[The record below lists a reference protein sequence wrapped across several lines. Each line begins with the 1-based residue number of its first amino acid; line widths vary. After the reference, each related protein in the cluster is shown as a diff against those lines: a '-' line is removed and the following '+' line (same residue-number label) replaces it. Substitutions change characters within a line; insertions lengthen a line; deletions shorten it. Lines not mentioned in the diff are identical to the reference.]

1 LEGTLEDLLDE
12 TPDVEL
18 IKSCI
23 FQVSFALA
31 YLQKKYSFTHN
42 DLHVNNIMFKKTDRP
57 HLYYKFNNIYFKI
70 PTHGYLFK
78 IIDFGRCIFTY
89 HNKTFF
95 NDTFDK
101 HGEAEGQ
108 YTFPYNKLLFNNK
121 INDKEVSPNYNFDLC
136 RLAITILDVIDFD
149 KKKNYKEDQPVINLI
164 YNMTCDKYGKS
175 LYDLDD
181 DFDMYISIAKKAE
194 FALPTYILQNFIFK
208 DYRVKKK
215 NFPKKSYYT
224 LC

>member
-1 LEGTLEDLLDE
+1 MEGTLEDLLDE
-12 TPDVEL
+12 TPNADL

-31 YLQKKYSFTHN
+31 FLQKKYSFTHN
-42 DLHVNNIMFKKTDRP
+42 DLHVNNIMFKKTDRQY
-57 HLYYKFNNIYFKI
+57 LYYKFNNIYFKI

-108 YTFPYNKLLFNNK
+108 
-121 INDKEVSPNYNFDLC
+121 
-136 RLAITILDVIDFD
+136 
-149 KKKNYKEDQPVINLI
+149 
-164 YNMTCDKYGKS
+164 
-175 LYDLDD
+175 
-181 DFDMYISIAKKAE
+181 
-194 FALPTYILQNFIFK
+194 
-208 DYRVKKK
+208 
-215 NFPKKSYYT
+215 
-224 LC
+224 